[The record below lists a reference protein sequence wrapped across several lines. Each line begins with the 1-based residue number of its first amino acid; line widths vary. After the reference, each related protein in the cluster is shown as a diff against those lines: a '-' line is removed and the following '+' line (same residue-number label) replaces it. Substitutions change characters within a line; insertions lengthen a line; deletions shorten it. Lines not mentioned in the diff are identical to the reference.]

1 MVFLGELEVDWLGI
15 DGTGK
20 LTSVDYYLAIL
31 NVYFLKTERG

>member
-1 MVFLGELEVDWLGI
+1 MGQRHGQVIHFFGH
-15 DGTGK
+15 GK